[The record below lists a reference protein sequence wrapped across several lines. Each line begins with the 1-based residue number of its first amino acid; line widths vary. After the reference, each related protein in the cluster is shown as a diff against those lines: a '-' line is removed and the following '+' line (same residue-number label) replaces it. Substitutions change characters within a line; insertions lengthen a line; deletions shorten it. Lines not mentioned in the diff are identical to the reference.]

1 MHRVARIKEYT
12 VGMMNKKAVLGIGL
26 AVLIIGSL
34 VIWQTAEA
42 PTDGEAGRVMSVEQY
57 VSDNISELSPV
68 DAILGGTFYVTE
80 IEAEGG
86 KGVVSYEDG
95 HIALTADFIYTVDE
109 ERGGILI
116 SSFIVRD

>member
-1 MHRVARIKEYT
+1 MISKSVAVCI
-12 VGMMNKKAVLGIGL
+12 AVI
-26 AVLIIGSL
+26 VLIIGSL
-34 VIWQTAEA
+34 VIWQTVEA

-68 DAILGGTFYVTE
+68 DAVLGGTFYVTE